1 MRTWK
6 VVSAQLMAAKKK
18 LGKTDNPCFCLQ
30 LWGQDCP
37 GGPVAEILCFH
48 CRGHMFD
55 PCVPLSMVKK
65 TAESEMCARE
75 SPPVGAAFAQK
86 PFRIRRKSEL

>member
-1 MRTWK
+1 M
-6 VVSAQLMAAKKK
+6 
-18 LGKTDNPCFCLQ
+18 
-30 LWGQDCP
+30 
-37 GGPVAEILCFH
+37 AEILCFH

-55 PCVPLSMVKK
+55 PCMPLGMVKK

>member
-1 MRTWK
+1 
-6 VVSAQLMAAKKK
+6 MACDLTNAGAFTGSPSK
-18 LGKTDNPCFCLQ
+18 GWPSDF
-30 LWGQDCP
+30 P
-37 GGPVAEILCFH
+37 GGLPVKILCFH

-55 PCVPLSMVKK
+55 PCMPLGMVKK